1 MKEKIQGL
9 RQEAEQA
16 EGKAATAR
24 GALATALRGELKV
37 DHDAW
42 TLQLKQQS
50 DAVAEIEKSL
60 TSALA
65 TETSERLKALTKA
78 ADDCAKVR
86 SEMEG
91 SNKAHLIAV
100 NEVKSKIDSVQSG
113 ASQALNGVEKDLTSK
128 MTTGT
133 GTVESLKTELT
144 KTMDTKLRSEMD
156 SERGKNKISRDKLDQ
171 ELRKAIE
178 DASKCAKQQLG
189 SVKEQVDSEIK
200 ATKERANTAADQV
213 VQVQG
218 DVLKLTVLVTALKVD
233 GQTLKQEAA
242 AACSTAEGLIKSL
255 ETLSDTLKALGKDM
269 AQQKQ
274 EMITTR
280 AHLHEGGGGKG
291 LKDKLAELQGKVKSV
306 VDETAGLKSQV
317 SLFKDEATAAKNKMK
332 ALEEVALIK
341 ADVAS
346 SKSAL
351 ETLQTDYQTQQLKI
365 LELDGVKL
373 QVAGLK
379 ETAGAN
385 SYVSTVAHTTTHN
398 SSQRLWSEGSFPPSD
413 RSRPC
418 SPSLPSSLQVLRL
431 RGWT

>member
-1 MKEKIQGL
+1 M
-9 RQEAEQA
+9 
-16 EGKAATAR
+16 
-24 GALATALRGELKV
+24 
-37 DHDAW
+37 
-42 TLQLKQQS
+42 
-50 DAVAEIEKSL
+50 
-60 TSALA
+60 A

-86 SEMEG
+86 SEMED

-113 ASQALNGVEKDLTSK
+113 ARQALNTVEKDLNAK
-128 MTTGT
+128 ITTCT
-133 GTVESLKTELT
+133 DTVESLKTELT

-213 VQVQG
+213 VQVKG

-255 ETLSDTLKALGKDM
+255 ETFSDTLKALGKDM

-418 SPSLPSSLQVLRL
+418 SPSLPCSYQVLRL